1 VLRDERWKWWAV
13 MGGCE
18 KGQEMRDEDGGLC
31 CGGCEKSQEIRDED
45 WGLWWGAVRKVERWR
60 WGAVRTVERC
70 EKGWEMRDEDG
81 ACAEDEDW
89 ETWARKVES
98 ENGG

>member
-1 VLRDERWKWWAV
+1 MKIGGCDEGLWERLRDEDEELW
-13 MGGCE
+13 E
-18 KGQEMRDEDGGLC
+18 QLRD
-31 CGGCEKSQEIRDED
+31 
-45 WGLWWGAVRKVERWR
+45 VRKVERW
-60 WGAVRTVERC
+60 
-70 EKGWEMRDEDG
+70 EMKMG

>member
-1 VLRDERWKWWAV
+1 

-45 WGLWWGAVRKVERWR
+45 WGL
-60 WGAVRTVERC
+60 
-70 EKGWEMRDEDG
+70 
-81 ACAEDEDW
+81 
-89 ETWARKVES
+89 
-98 ENGG
+98 